1 MKKNQGFTLVE
12 LIIVIVILGILAVTA
27 APRFLNL
34 SGDATASTL
43 NAVKA
48 SVQSASSL
56 VYSKALIAGN
66 HTLATSTV
74 SNNGT
79 NIAIAY
85 GYPQAVAT
93 DITYLLDGGTD
104 FTVVAGDAAAYFGST
119 SDDVVLYPATKTI
132 ADATEAKACHLV
144 YKEPT
149 GPNTKPVIDSHFKG
163 C

>member
-1 MKKNQGFTLVE
+1 MKRSNGFTLVE

-56 VYSKALIAGN
+56 IYGKALIAGN
-66 HTLATSTV
+66 HTAATATV
-74 SNNGT
+74 SDNGT
-79 NIAIAY
+79 TINIAY
-85 GYPQAVAT
+85 GYPQAIVA
-93 DITYLLDGGTD
+93 DITYLLDGSTD
-104 FTVVAGDAAAYFGST
+104 FTAVAGDAGAYFGST
-119 SDDVVLYPATKTI
+119 ADDVVLYPATKTI

-144 YKEPT
+144 YKEAT
-149 GPNTKPVIDSHFKG
+149 APNTKPTIDSHFDG